1 MTAPAT
7 RASVTWVP
15 RRASADRAW
24 ARVRLHRL
32 ARQEPSQA
40 PGGGGLLT
48 PMNRMRAIHTNMNTM
63 HHKPHP
69 ATPPAAGLTWR
80 HTASAASAELRITC
94 EHSCA
99 VGSARRDRAVPRS
112 PSDEPRD
119 HLRAGGHTSVGRSR
133 LRTNG
138 GGRHTLS
145 VITRSFPPPLDAMPP
160 GMPSLNLHYLLRALS
175 SPVRCHGYSHGSETR
190 KKDLRNRFFPTKTFL
205 FAVWLVFFRR
215 KPSFS
220 HKCIVTIMVS
230 ISNEFRGR
238 DGRLLKFTRSLR

>member
-160 GMPSLNLHYLLRALS
+160 GMPSLNPEQSGPLS
-175 SPVRCHGYSHGSETR
+175 RIFTRFRNSKKRPPQSFFSDENLPFRCLAG
-190 KKDLRNRFFPTKTFL
+190 FFPTKTFF
-205 FAVWLVFFRR
+205 FAQMHRDNMLSS
-215 KPSFS
+215 PAA
-220 HKCIVTIMVS
+220 VT
-230 ISNEFRGR
+230 GAY
-238 DGRLLKFTRSLR
+238 